1 MSQEQPSQPQTPPE
15 PIQSKTPV
23 KKGVKTAQ
31 TTGSQVQSILRNQSI
46 KALRGTIRVLE
57 GVLVK
62 LEAPPASTLP
72 PSATRQPWNTIQS
85 VWSAVLGTIRAL
97 LPEKLNQ
104 LSNTAL
110 TGAITGIAV
119 VLVLTISAL
128 SPGKPTDVATSP
140 PSAPTPPANIPTPTE
155 LTAPAAPEPIEVT
168 PPPASVI
175 APVIAPVTAP
185 VTAPTPT
192 PTVELT
198 PEQNLIAS
206 IQAQVAE
213 ITNKYAD
220 GLIQSI
226 QANFPGSRLTVR
238 VSEDWYNIE
247 QSQQNKLASE
257 MLNQAKQLDF
267 SQLELTDLQGKL
279 LARSPVVGTDMI
291 ILKRQA

>member
-1 MSQEQPSQPQTPPE
+1 MSQEQSSQPQTPPE
-15 PIQSKTPV
+15 PIQAKTPM
-23 KKGVKTAQ
+23 KKGVKATQ

-46 KALRGTIRVLE
+46 KALRGTIRALE

-110 TGAITGIAV
+110 TGAIAGIAAI
-119 VLVLTISAL
+119 LVLTISAL
-128 SPGKPTDVATSP
+128 SPGKPTAVATAP
-140 PSAPTPPANIPTPTE
+140 PSAPTPPANISTPAE

-168 PPPASVI
+168 PPAPEI
-175 APVIAPVTAP
+175 APEIAPT
-185 VTAPTPT
+185 PTPT

-226 QANFPGSRLTVR
+226 QANFPGSRLTVK

-257 MLNQAKQLDF
+257 MLNQAKQFDF

-279 LARSPVVGTDMI
+279 LARSPVVGNEMI